1 MFIDLDYTKEVP
13 KPKLFLAKPN
23 GNIISPINDIEPEL
37 KIFLNTPDEISF
49 KIPLFIEVTNSYK

>member
-23 GNIISPINDIEPEL
+23 GNIISPINDIEILVFSKRFFIVIPPR
-37 KIFLNTPDEISF
+37 IISYS
-49 KIPLFIEVTNSYK
+49 T